1 MYLGIPDQEKINHKK
16 EMAGGT
22 KRDYD
27 GNARAKGAQ
36 DLPRGRFHAMFET
49 FRDELDEHYD
59 RRERI
64 IKASRD
70 VTAQSKKMSVFRE

>member
-1 MYLGIPDQEKINHKK
+1 
-16 EMAGGT
+16 MAGGT

-27 GNARAKGAQ
+27 GNARAKSTQ
-36 DLPRGRFHAMFET
+36 DLPRGRFHAMFEN

-70 VTAQSKKMSVFRE
+70 VTAQSKKMSVFRQWPSFNEGKFQIVLR